1 MNSAIYLGNTLVN
14 GYFDNASILAFQ
26 NKNPFLSID
35 YILVAG
41 GGGGGYYG
49 NESFAL
55 YRGGG
60 GGAGAILTSSAIIP
74 LNDSIGITIG
84 EGGIGATG
92 YGIDT
97 TNGGNSTITV
107 LSTTYTTIG
116 GGGGGNGVIINGKS
130 GGSGGGGGLLLNT
143 NGTFNSNGTG
153 GSSTQ
158 VSTYGYGLGQPGCNG
173 GVEVNGGAGGSS
185 VSTTNTNCPTAAQP
199 GLIWLDGVTYAF
211 AGDGQAGQSENLQ
224 FRGYGGNRNYN
235 GGIGTCVIRYPGVAV
250 ATGGT
255 ITYADGYTYHTF
267 NSNGTF
273 TY

>member
-14 GYFDNASILAFQ
+14 GYFDTDSILAFQ
-26 NKNPFLSID
+26 TKNPFLAID

-41 GGGGGYYG
+41 GGGGGYRGDETFG
-49 NESFAL
+49 N

-60 GGAGAILTSSAIIP
+60 GGAGAILTGSALIP
-74 LNDSIGITIG
+74 FQDNIGITIG
-84 EGGIGATG
+84 AGGTGATS
-92 YGIDT
+92 YGVDT

-107 LSTTYTTIG
+107 LGTTYTTIG
-116 GGGGGNGVIINGKS
+116 GGGGGNGVAINGKS
-130 GGSGGGGGLLLNT
+130 GGSGGGGGLLLT
-143 NGTFNSNGTG
+143 TGGGFVENGTG

-158 VSTYGYGLGQPGCNG
+158 ISTYGYGIGQPGCNG
-173 GVEVNGGAGGSS
+173 GVEINGGAGGSS
-185 VSTTNTNCPTAAQP
+185 VLTTNLNCPTVAQP
-199 GLIWLDGVTYAF
+199 GFTWLDGLEYAL
-211 AGDGQAGQSENLQ
+211 AGNGQLGAGENIY
-224 FRGYGGNRNYN
+224 FRGFGGNRNYN
-235 GGIGTCVIRYPGVAV
+235 GGVGICVIRYPGAAV